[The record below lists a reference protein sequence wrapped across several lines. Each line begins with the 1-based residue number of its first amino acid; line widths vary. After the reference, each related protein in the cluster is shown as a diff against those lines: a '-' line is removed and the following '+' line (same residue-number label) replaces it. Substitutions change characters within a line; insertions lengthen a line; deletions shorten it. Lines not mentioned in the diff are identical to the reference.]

1 VTRRIRTPRVVPP
14 GQALATPVP
23 GTTVGPSGAGRQLD
37 IDTPKSGWRPSLR
50 IVTKG
55 QFSVNRQ
62 LPPARHVTGRPTTNG
77 SRRLVVAALACSALS
92 LTSLSAAA
100 LVSARGPADPLPTA
114 RLAAALPAAPAV
126 AQGSAAHAASA
137 AAAPAPASPAPARK
151 PVTKPADQP
160 DKGLVYKGLVPAT
173 SGSCVGLYALS
184 GTPGVCTHGPDTP
197 PPGLDL
203 TVPVSPVVVT
213 PPATVT
219 AGDQAPDEQTLAA
232 EGATGV
238 TSDVVAAAGTTV
250 PCFGDGTTGN
260 RVQVLYV
267 HGGTDRFAQFLDSF
281 RTWAVG
287 IDDIYNASAAE
298 TGGQRHVRFVTE
310 PVAGGCRPTI
320 TSVAISDT
328 AIGDFGAGV
337 QAVQAQG
344 FNRADRKYVMFTDAQ
359 VYCGI
364 GGFAGDDRKI
374 AGNRSNFGP
383 SYGRTDNGC
392 WSPGTAAHEL
402 GHNLGAVN
410 YTAPNTSNG
419 GHCVDEYD
427 VMCYSDSPNF
437 PTMRITCTDR
447 AHDQRLDCNH
457 DDYYSTAPPAGS
469 YLATHFN
476 VADNVFLDAGSGGGG
491 GTDTTA
497 PSVPGG
503 LTAGAVTPTSVTVS
517 WTAST
522 DNVGVTGY
530 DVFRNGVAAGSTAT
544 TSITV
549 SGLTPATAYTF
560 TVKAKDAAGN
570 LSTASAGLP
579 VTTGSGSAPVA
590 GKTYVL
596 VNAGVGTVLDVSRSA
611 ATNGTQVV
619 HAAGSG
625 ATSQTWTATRAAGG
639 TLLWK
644 NGSSGLCM
652 TVQNGSTAS
661 GAAIVQRTC
670 TGGVAQRWTAVDR
683 GSGRYELVNTGS
695 GMAIAFG
702 ADRID
707 GWRTAVQR
715 PAGQPWKSRMWT
727 FQLA

>member
-1 VTRRIRTPRVVPP
+1 M
-14 GQALATPVP
+14 
-23 GTTVGPSGAGRQLD
+23 
-37 IDTPKSGWRPSLR
+37 
-50 IVTKG
+50 
-55 QFSVNRQ
+55 NRQ
-62 LPPARHVTGRPTTNG
+62 FPPARHVTGRPTANG
-77 SRRLVVAALACSALS
+77 SRRLVVAALTCTALS

-100 LVSARGPADPLPTA
+100 LISAQTPATPLPTA
-114 RLAAALPAAPAV
+114 ELAAARPAAPAP
-126 AQGSAAHAASA
+126 APDAASRPA
-137 AAAPAPASPAPARK
+137 AAAPAPAPASPAKPRT

-173 SGSCVGLYALS
+173 SGVCLGLYAL
-184 GTPGVCTHGPDTP
+184 PAAAGVCTHGPDVA

-203 TVPVSPVVVT
+203 KVPVSPAVTT

-219 AGDQAPDEQTLAA
+219 AGDQAPDESTLVA
-232 EGATGV
+232 EGATAG
-238 TSDVVAAAGTTV
+238 TADVVAAAGTTV
-250 PCFGDGTTGN
+250 PCFGDGSTGN

-267 HGGTDRFAQFLDSF
+267 HAATDRFAQFIDSF

-287 IDDIYNASAAE
+287 IDEIYNASAAE
-298 TGGQRHVRFVTE
+298 TGGERHVRFVTE
-310 PVAGGCRPTI
+310 PVAGGCRPTV
-320 TSVAISDT
+320 TSVAVSAT
-328 AIGDFGAGV
+328 AIADFNSTV
-337 QAVQAQG
+337 QALQGQG
-344 FNRADRKYVMFTDAQ
+344 FNRSDRKYVLFTDAN

-374 AGNRSNFGP
+374 AANRSNFGP
-383 SYGRTDNGC
+383 SYGRSDNGC
-392 WSPGTAAHEL
+392 WAPGVAAHEL
-402 GHNLGAVN
+402 GHNLGAVS
-410 YTAPNTSNG
+410 YSAPNTSG
-419 GHCVDEYD
+419 AGHCVDEYD

-437 PTMRITCTDR
+437 PAMQIKCADT
-447 AHDQRLDCNH
+447 AHDDRLDCNH

-476 VADNVFLDAGSGGGG
+476 VADNVFLEAGPGGGG
-491 GTDTTA
+491 GGDTTA

-503 LTAGAVTPTSVTVS
+503 LKSGGVTASSVSLS

-522 DNVGVTGY
+522 DDVGVTGY

-570 LSTASAGLP
+570 LSAASAGLQ
-579 VTTGSGSAPVA
+579 VTTGSGDAPVA
-590 GKTYVL
+590 GKTYVM

-611 ATNGTQVV
+611 ATDGAPVV

-625 ATSQTWTATRAAGG
+625 ATSQSWTAVKATGG
-639 TLLWK
+639 NLLWK
-644 NGSSGLCM
+644 NVSSGKCL
-652 TVQNGSTAS
+652 TVQNGSTVS

-670 TGGVAQRWTAVDR
+670 TGGAAQQWTAVDR
-683 GSGRYELVNTGS
+683 GSGRFELVNVRS
-695 GMAIAFG
+695 GMSIAFG